1 MFLSAFERPDFAER
15 TAIIFRGD
23 KFTYGK
29 VAAEARDIAGG
40 LQSLGV
46 CQGDRVGLHFRNSDE
61 FVASYLACYWI
72 GAVAVP
78 LRYHESTDLL
88 IPYCNDLSV
97 KCVMADDRLVDRIA
111 SRVTELTSTR
121 TVVTPLQA
129 KIGFDETKYRR
140 VANDGKP
147 LLIVH
152 TSGSTARP
160 KAVMQGL
167 HALTTRAHALIEYM
181 PFRSDDVVCVISDLS
196 HGFGL
201 HTLATA
207 GFAVGAAVMIFDQA
221 EFDARRIIHE
231 ASREGATILGA
242 NPTNL
247 RRLLR
252 VVRDASELPKLRFAL
267 SSTDKL
273 PDDVAL
279 QWQEVF
285 AAPLLE
291 AWGMT
296 EACSCVLFNRPDDH
310 KIGTVGRPL
319 PIVQARIVGTDGRD
333 VPDGDVGELWLAGDF
348 LASGYWNNPEA
359 TLQALSDGWLKT
371 GDQFIRDPSGRYRFV
386 GRGWHIIKHGGVGV
400 SPFEVESAMM
410 RHPAIAQCVAIG
422 VPSDEW
428 GQDVEVFVT
437 LRSPVSA
444 AELRLHAAETLSL
457 AGRPARY
464 WSIPAIPETSAGKVA
479 RKIADYAG
487 AKPLE

>member
-1 MFLSAFERPDFAER
+1 MFLSAFERPEFAER
-15 TAIIFRGD
+15 TAIIFRGQ

-29 VAAEARDIAGG
+29 VAAEAREIAGG

-46 CQGDRVGLHFRNSDE
+46 CQGDRVGLHFRNSNE
-61 FVASYLACYWI
+61 FVASYLACYWT

-78 LRYHESTDLL
+78 LRYHESPDLL
-88 IPYCNDLSV
+88 IPYCNDLNV
-97 KCVMADDRLVDRIA
+97 RCVIAGDRLVDRIA
-111 SRVTELTSTR
+111 SRAAELTSTS

-129 KIGFDETKYRR
+129 KSGFDETKYRR
-140 VANDGKP
+140 VANDGEP

-167 HALTTRAHALIEYM
+167 HALTTRARALSEYM
-181 PFRSDDVVCVISDLS
+181 PFRPDDVVCVVSDLS

-207 GFAVGAAVMIFDQA
+207 AFVVGAAVMIFDQA
-221 EFDARRIIHE
+221 EFDARHILQE

-242 NPTNL
+242 NPTNI

-252 VVRDASELPKLRFAL
+252 GASDASELPKLRFAL
-267 SSTDKL
+267 SSTDQL

-296 EACSCVLFNRPDDH
+296 EACSYH
-310 KIGTVGRPL
+310 EIGTAGRPL
-319 PIVQARIVGTDGRD
+319 PIVQARIVGADGRD

-348 LASGYWNNPEA
+348 LASGYCNNPEA
-359 TLQALSDGWLKT
+359 TRQTFSDGWLRT

-386 GRGWHIIKHGGVGV
+386 GRGWHVIKHGGVGV
-400 SPFEVESAMM
+400 SPFEVEEAMM

-422 VPSDEW
+422 VPSKEW
-428 GQDVEVFVT
+428 GQDVEVFAT
-437 LRSPVSA
+437 LRSQVSA
-444 AELRLHAAETLSL
+444 TELRLHAINTLSL

-479 RKIADYAG
+479 RKIADYAE